1 MRNLLQIQG
10 PGMKTSRV
18 PDSGFCSHRV
28 ITYMQQNPCHK
39 VTMDNVPTS
48 QTGAHAMSLQLC
60 PTLCDPMDRSL
71 PGSSVHG
78 ILQARILEWVAMPS
92 LQGMVPTQGLNPHL
106 LHLHWQV
113 GSLPLAPPRK
123 PPQTWSQLIVTA
135 QRNGCES
142 DAFYTSWDA
151 DSVKTA
157 NWPKRSQ
164 WVRSRTKIKAQ
175 IKASLTPSHPWL
187 WDCTSSSLR

>member
-78 ILQARILEWVAMPS
+78 ILQARILEWVAMPFSRGTSQGASERRGILWRWRGPLGLRWVWGNGVS
-92 LQGMVPTQGLNPHL
+92 LDHFL
-106 LHLHWQV
+106 
-113 GSLPLAPPRK
+113 
-123 PPQTWSQLIVTA
+123 
-135 QRNGCES
+135 
-142 DAFYTSWDA
+142 
-151 DSVKTA
+151 
-157 NWPKRSQ
+157 
-164 WVRSRTKIKAQ
+164 KIIIIYYSIDNAALSK
-175 IKASLTPSHPWL
+175 S
-187 WDCTSSSLR
+187 